1 MKKKYLVVTHIQ
13 GLQNKVQPNGS
24 YYPYFKEEREYFD
37 TKEEVN
43 EYVTLFEQ
51 VAESYDKP
59 KKEYASKY
67 NRDIYTW
74 KFEDPSQRLCG
85 YLIADTEK
93 EVVLQ
98 WWGDLVGLNKKMNK
112 LVIKDK
118 LFRGEDEIP
127 KNYKWDT
134 GEYEG
139 WLRFRWGDGKNAVDY
154 VDNIKQKVIN
164 KNSDKTEHIDDIEE
178 EENWEAYTDY
188 TPNDEF
194 GDKLMEAF
202 DELEEREK
210 IKRLENRW

>member
-13 GLQNKVQPNGS
+13 GLQNKVQTNGS

-37 TKEEVN
+37 TKEEAV
-43 EYVTLFEQ
+43 EYVLLFKQ
-51 VAESYDKP
+51 LAESYNKP
-59 KKEYASKY
+59 KKEYSKY
-67 NRDIYTW
+67 KDFYTW

-85 YLIADTEK
+85 YLIADTER
-93 EVVLQ
+93 ELVLQ
-98 WWGDLVGLNKKMNK
+98 WWGEMYNINKKTDK
-112 LVIKDK
+112 LKIKDI
-118 LFRGEDEIP
+118 LFRGPDEVP
-127 KNYKWDT
+127 KNYKWAP

-139 WLRFRWGDGKNAVDY
+139 WLRYRWGDGKNAIDY
-154 VDNIKQKVIN
+154 VDNVKQKVIN
-164 KNSDKTEHIDDIEE
+164 KNSDKAEHIDDIEE

-188 TPNDEF
+188 TPNEEL

>member
-1 MKKKYLVVTHIQ
+1 MKKKYLVMTHIQ
-13 GLQNKVQPNGS
+13 GLQNKVQMNGEHLN
-24 YYPYFKEEREYFD
+24 YFKEEREYFD
-37 TKEEVN
+37 TKEEVI
-43 EYVTLFEQ
+43 EYVLLFKQ
-51 VAESYDKP
+51 LAESYNKP
-59 KKEYASKY
+59 KKVYSKY
-67 NRDIYTW
+67 KDFYTW

-85 YLIADTEK
+85 YLIADTER

-98 WWGDLVGLNKKMNK
+98 WWGEMYNISKKTDK
-112 LVIKDK
+112 LKIKDI
-118 LFRGEDEIP
+118 LFRGPDEVP
-127 KNYKWDT
+127 KDYKWAP

-154 VDNIKQKVIN
+154 VDNVKQKVIN

-188 TPNDEF
+188 TPNEEL

-210 IKRLENRW
+210 IKRLINRW